1 MSNILIIEDDVNI
14 AELEKDYLEISG
26 YEVKIV
32 SNGLEGIDEAR
43 RGQYDLIII
52 DVMLP
57 GADGFQ
63 ICKTLRGVLDIPM
76 IMVSASGDDIDK
88 IRGLGLGAN
97 DYITKP
103 FSPNELVAR
112 VNSHIKNYLRL
123 TKDVVE
129 DVIESGE
136 LVIDKS
142 KRVVEISGK
151 EITLTIKEF
160 DILELLARNKGKV
173 FSKEDIFE
181 KIWLVDSIGD
191 MSTVTVHVRNLREK
205 IEKDPT
211 KPKYIE
217 TVWGVGYKFKG

>member
-26 YEVKIV
+26 YHVKIV
-32 SNGLEGIDEAR
+32 SDGLEGIEEAR
-43 RGQYDLIII
+43 RGHYDLIII

-57 GADGFQ
+57 GVDGFQ

-76 IMVSASGDDIDK
+76 IMVSANGDDIDK

-112 VNSHIKNYLRL
+112 VNSHVKNYMRL
-123 TKDVVE
+123 TKDVDE
-129 DVIESGE
+129 DVIESGQM
-136 LVIDKS
+136 VIDKS
-142 KRVVEISGK
+142 KRVVEIAGK

-160 DILELLARNKGKV
+160 DILALLAKNKGKV

-205 IEKDPT
+205 IEKEPT

>member
-1 MSNILIIEDDVNI
+1 MKHILIIEDDKNI

-26 YEVKIV
+26 YQVTIV
-32 SNGLEGIDEAR
+32 SDGVEGITTAR
-43 RGQYDLIII
+43 SGKYDLIII

-57 GADGFQ
+57 RMDGFQ
-63 ICKTLRGVLDIPM
+63 ICKTLRDEIDVPF
-76 IMVSASGDDIDK
+76 IMVSANGDDIDK

-112 VNSHIKNYLRL
+112 VNSQIKNYDRL
-123 TKDVVE
+123 KKDASE
-129 DVIESGE
+129 DIIESGE
-136 LVIDKS
+136 LIIDKTR
-142 KRVVEISGK
+142 RVVTIREE

-173 FSKEDIFE
+173 FSKDEIFE
-181 KIWLVDSIGD
+181 KIWLVDSVGD
-191 MSTVTVHVRNLREK
+191 LSTVTVHVRNLREK
-205 IEKDPT
+205 IEADAAH
-211 KPKYIE
+211 PKYIE

>member
-1 MSNILIIEDDVNI
+1 MSKILIIEDDVNI

-26 YEVKIV
+26 YEVVIV
-32 SNGLEGIDEAR
+32 NDGQKGILEAKKGE
-43 RGQYDLIII
+43 YDLIII

-57 GADGFQ
+57 SVDGFQ
-63 ICKTLRGVLDIPM
+63 ICKNLRLVLDIPM
-76 IMVSASGDDIDK
+76 IMVSANGDDIDK

-112 VNSHIKNYLRL
+112 VNAHIKNYKRI
-123 TKDVVE
+123 KKEIVE
-129 DVIESGE
+129 EIIESGD
-136 LVIDKS
+136 LIIDKE
-142 KRVVEISGK
+142 KRVVEVAGK
-151 EITLTIKEF
+151 GITLTIKEF
-160 DILELLARNKGKV
+160 DILELLARNHGKV
-173 FSKEDIFE
+173 FSKEEIFE
-181 KIWLVDSIGD
+181 KIWHVDSIGD

-205 IEKDPT
+205 IEMDPT